1 MSNIFLVVT
10 LFIMIMFSGLIIPQ
24 QVNANIHIKSS
35 RIVVDSHNPQITKD
49 QGVNSNRMVVNTNT
63 NGSQSTPIPAPGISI
78 PGAQMNSGI
87 QFIRNLLV
95 PPCETT
101 SSNDSNCVIIPKN
114 PLTTPD
120 QVPIISLN
128 RTLIAAGLNAPK
140 NLIVGPAPCSTSTP
154 TTPACTVIPGTNG
167 PDIIIATPTPNA
179 EIMGLGG
186 NDFIQCGPNNCKV
199 LGGPGDNIM
208 LSGSS
213 SSAELYGG
221 FGNNIFI
228 GGTGD
233 TLMVGGKGNDQFYA
247 GSGHDVMIGGG
258 GHNYFDCG
266 SGGSGTILDF
276 NAKYDI
282 KAPDCKY
289 VITVRNG
296 IPPLP

>member
-10 LFIMIMFSGLIIPQ
+10 LFIMIMFSCLIIPQ
-24 QVNANIHIKSS
+24 QVNANIHIKSN

-63 NGSQSTPIPAPGISI
+63 NGSQTTPTPAPGISI

-95 PPCETT
+95 PPCEPT

-128 RTLIAAGLNAPK
+128 QTLIAAGLNAPK
-140 NLIVGPAPCSTSTP
+140 NLQVGSVTCTAPDGKTQ
-154 TTPACTVIPGTNG
+154 ACPVITGNNG

-179 EIMGLGG
+179 QIFGLGG

>member
-1 MSNIFLVVT
+1 MLNIFLVVT
-10 LFIMIMFSGLIIPQ
+10 LFIVIMFSGLIIQ
-24 QVNANIHIKSS
+24 QVNANIQIKSS
-35 RIVVDSHNPQITKD
+35 RIVVDSHGNQVTKD
-49 QGVNSNRMVVNTNT
+49 KGANSNRMVVNTNT
-63 NGSQSTPIPAPGISI
+63 NGSQTNPTPTPGISI
-78 PGAQMNSGI
+78 PGAQMNSGL

-95 PPCETT
+95 PPCDPA
-101 SSNDSNCVIIPKN
+101 SSNGSNCVIIPKN

-120 QVPIISLN
+120 QVPITSIN

-140 NLIVGPAPCSTSTP
+140 NLIVGPATCSTTP
-154 TTPACTVIPGTNG
+154 TSANACTVITGTNG
-167 PDIIIATPTPNA
+167 PDVIIATPTPNA
-179 EIMGLGG
+179 VIYGLAG
-186 NDFIQCGPNNCKV
+186 NDFIQCGPGNCKV
-199 LGGPGDNIM
+199 SGGPGDNIM

-213 SSAELYGG
+213 SSSELYGG

-258 GHNYFDCG
+258 GRNYFDCG
-266 SGGSGTILDF
+266 SGGNGVILDF

-289 VITVRNG
+289 VITVKTG
-296 IPPLP
+296 IPALP